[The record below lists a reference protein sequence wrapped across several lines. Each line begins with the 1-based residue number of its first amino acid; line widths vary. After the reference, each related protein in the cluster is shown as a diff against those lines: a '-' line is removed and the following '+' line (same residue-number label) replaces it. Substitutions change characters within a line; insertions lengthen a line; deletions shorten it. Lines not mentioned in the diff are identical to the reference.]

1 MPVIGKLWLTTKT
14 FDLFRSEDG
23 LGGRLIKALTD
34 ISTPD
39 FSNTGRLEETPHY
52 DGATMED
59 DTDDNDNDDEDV
71 DGEHDGK
78 YMS

>member
-1 MPVIGKLWLTTKT
+1 MPVIGKSWLTTKT
-14 FDLFRSEDG
+14 FDFFRSEDG

-52 DGATMED
+52 DSTMD
-59 DTDDNDNDDEDV
+59 DDADDDDNGDEDV

-78 YMS
+78 YR

>member
-1 MPVIGKLWLTTKT
+1 MPVIGKSWLTTKT

-52 DGATMED
+52 DSTMD
-59 DTDDNDNDDEDV
+59 DDADDDDNGDEDVHV

-78 YMS
+78 YR

>member
-1 MPVIGKLWLTTKT
+1 M
-14 FDLFRSEDG
+14 
-23 LGGRLIKALTD
+23 IKALTD

-52 DGATMED
+52 DSTMD
-59 DTDDNDNDDEDV
+59 DDADDDDNGDEDV

-78 YMS
+78 YR